1 VNEPLVTER
10 EMIQALVSGAVAF
23 VLALA
28 LGGPIVRYL
37 RAQKAGK
44 QISEYQ
50 PESHQKKAGTPTFG
64 GIIIWVPTAIVT
76 AVAVAWWEH
85 QSILL
90 PLGMIAVTGAAGFI
104 DDMGTLQG
112 RRQRGLSWRFKILF
126 LVVLGLLAGV
136 VLYEYIEVESINV
149 PWAGSW
155 ELGPAYV
162 PLAALVVVATTT
174 SVAITD
180 GLDALA
186 GGTTLIAFIAYG
198 IIAFIQGQEFVATF
212 AFIIAGS
219 NLGYVWY
226 NAHPA
231 LVIMGDTGA
240 LALGSSLAVIALM
253 TGQWL
258 LLPVI
263 GIVFVLNAVSNVIQI
278 TYFRMTGGK
287 RFFKRAPLHHHLE
300 ESGWAETQVV
310 TRAWIVSI
318 VAALAGVALAL
329 AVPE

>member
-1 VNEPLVTER
+1 MNVTEN
-10 EMIQALVSGAVAF
+10 EMIWALFSGCAAFLVA
-23 VLALA
+23 LGI
-28 LGGPIVRYL
+28 GGPIVRYL
-37 RAQKAGK
+37 RRQKAGK
-44 QISEYQ
+44 QISAYQ

-64 GIIIWVPTAIVT
+64 GIIIWVPTALVT
-76 AVAVAWWEH
+76 FVAVRWWDH

-90 PLGMIAVTGAAGFI
+90 PLAVIGITGAAGFI

-112 RRQRGLSWRFKILF
+112 RRQTGLSWRFKIVF
-126 LVVLGLLAGV
+126 LAGLGLFAGF
-136 VLYEYIEVESINV
+136 VLYQYIEVESINI

-155 ELGPAYV
+155 ALGPAYV
-162 PLAALVVVATTT
+162 LVAALVVVATTT
-174 SVAITD
+174 AVAITD

-219 NLGYVWY
+219 NLGFVWY

-240 LALGSSLAVIALM
+240 LALGSSLAIVALM

-263 GIVFVLNAVSNVIQI
+263 GIVFVIEAFSDIIQI
-278 TYFRMTGGK
+278 GYFKSTGGK
-287 RFFKRAPLHHHLE
+287 RFFKRAPLHNHLE

-310 TRAWIVSI
+310 TRAWIVAI
-318 VAALAGVALAL
+318 IAALAGVALAL